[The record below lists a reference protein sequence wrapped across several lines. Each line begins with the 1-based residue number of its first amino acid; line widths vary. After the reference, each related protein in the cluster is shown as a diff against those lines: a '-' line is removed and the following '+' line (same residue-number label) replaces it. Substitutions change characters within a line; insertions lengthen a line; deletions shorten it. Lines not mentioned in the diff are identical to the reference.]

1 MGARGTDHAP
11 SAPGVN
17 QTLGNECSKLNSSE
31 KCLLVACLSLK
42 FRRMT
47 PELQHALKRHTQWFG
62 SYKAS
67 GELKKIQV
75 WLIVNGGQ
83 IEFLTPGDSY
93 KVKRA
98 RRNPR
103 VTCYVGSKD
112 GPAISGTAQI
122 ITDRSE
128 VARVYRGYWK
138 THPLPMA
145 IVIGLRLWIGM
156 LLNKRVVVRVQ
167 PDEPNPLAGLTDPA
181 S

>member
-1 MGARGTDHAP
+1 
-11 SAPGVN
+11 
-17 QTLGNECSKLNSSE
+17 
-31 KCLLVACLSLK
+31 
-42 FRRMT
+42 MT
-47 PELQHALKRHTQWFG
+47 PELQRALKRHTQWFG

-75 WLIVNGGQ
+75 WLVVNGGQ
-83 IEFLTPGDSY
+83 IEFLTPGSSY

-103 VTCYVGSKD
+103 VICYVGSED
-112 GPAISGTAQI
+112 GPTISGTAQI

-128 VARVYRGYWK
+128 VARVYRSYWK
-138 THPLPMA
+138 VHPVRMV
-145 IVIGLRLWIGM
+145 IVIGLVVWIEM

-181 S
+181 VWHSEGLSSTHAIAASHQSIRCCDGLAWVRSVGDDD